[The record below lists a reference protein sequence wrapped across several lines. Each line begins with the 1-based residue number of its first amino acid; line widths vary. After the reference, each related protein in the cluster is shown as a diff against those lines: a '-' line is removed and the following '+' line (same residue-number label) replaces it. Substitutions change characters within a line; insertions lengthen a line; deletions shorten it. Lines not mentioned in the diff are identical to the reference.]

1 MNSPDGASNARAP
14 QVTADIS
21 DWPVDTSDPGL
32 ARRRQME
39 RGHLDTRVFGGGKTF
54 FHPENSRLSESLL
67 RGLLRYSGLLARGR
81 RNAMDLRVRENP
93 VMLPRLPAAFEGFRL
108 LQISDLH
115 LDSRPEFPPNLARLV
130 ANLAYDLCVLTGDY
144 CFHTH
149 GDIRPAM
156 RGLAVLREALKG
168 PVYAV
173 LGNHD
178 HSDMIP
184 EMAAMGYQVLYNAAA
199 PVQRD
204 GESITLLGV
213 DDPHFFQT
221 DDLPRALAGVAD
233 DQLRVLLAHSPEI
246 YRSAEAAEVD
256 FMLCGHTHGGQIALP
271 GGRALY
277 INARCPHR
285 LASGNW
291 SYGALRGYTSVG
303 AGSSL
308 LDVRFNCQPE
318 VVVHVLQGSCGTG

>member
-1 MNSPDGASNARAP
+1 MSKPDCNSEAMKPCP
-14 QVTADIS
+14 ADDLS
-21 DWPVDTSDPGL
+21 GWPVDITDPGL
-32 ARRRQME
+32 LRRRRME
-39 RGHLDTRVFGGGKTF
+39 RKHLDTRVFGGGKTF

-67 RGLLRYSGLLARGR
+67 RQVLRYTGLLARGR

-93 VMLPRLPAAFEGFRL
+93 VMLPRLPRAFEGFRL

-115 LDSRPEFPPNLARLV
+115 LDSRPDFPQNLARVV
-130 ANLAYDLCVLTGDY
+130 APLEYDLCVLTGDY

-149 GDIRPAM
+149 GDISPAL
-156 RGLAVLREALKG
+156 RGLAALREALKG
-168 PVYAV
+168 PVLAV

-178 HSDMIP
+178 NSDMIP
-184 EMAAMGYQVLYNAAA
+184 EMAAMGYQVLYNAAT
-199 PVQRD
+199 RWEYNGD
-204 GESITLLGV
+204 SIFLLGV

-221 DDLPRALAGVAD
+221 DDLPRALAGVPAEKM
-233 DQLRVLLAHSPEI
+233 RILLAHSPEI
-246 YRSAEAAEVD
+246 YRTAEAVGVD

-271 GGRALY
+271 GGKALY

-291 SYGALRGYTSVG
+291 IYGSLRGYTSVG

-318 VVVHVLQGSCGTG
+318 VAVHVLQGPCGTG